1 MASDCSAFRPRRSAL
16 YMPASNPRAIEK
28 ARQLPCDVVILDL
41 EDAVAPNSKVSA
53 RECAV
58 QAVRDGG
65 FGSRELVVRVN
76 ALGTPWGD
84 EDLAAITAASPDAI
98 LLPKV
103 GSGEELHRAAA
114 SLQRQTALWAMIET
128 PEAIFNLADITHA
141 AKMMPFRAFVIGT
154 NDLAKEMRC
163 ILDTK
168 RTALQPALFA
178 IVAAA
183 RMNGFDVLDGVFNDI
198 SDHDGLAA
206 QCRQGVEFG
215 FSGKTLIHPSQV
227 DIANSAFSP
236 SAEDLAQA
244 RSVIEA
250 FARPDVAELNV
261 IQVDGRMIERLHL
274 EQALQ
279 LIAISDAICRQ
290 KERA

>member
-1 MASDCSAFRPRRSAL
+1 
-16 YMPASNPRAIEK
+16 MPASNPRAIAK
-28 ARQLPCDVVILDL
+28 ARQLWCDVVILDL
-41 EDAVAPNSKVSA
+41 EDAVAPHSKASA
-53 RECAV
+53 REIAV
-58 QAVRDGG
+58 EAVRDGG

-84 EDLAAITAASPDAI
+84 EDLAAIAAVSPDAI

-103 GSGEELHRAAA
+103 GSGEALHRAAA
-114 SLQRQTALWAMIET
+114 SLQRHTKLWAMIET
-128 PEAIFNLADITHA
+128 PEAIFNLADITCA
-141 AKMMPFRAFVIGT
+141 AKMMPFGAFVTGT

-206 QCRQGVEFG
+206 QCRQGAEFG
-215 FSGKTLIHPSQV
+215 FTGKTLIHPSQV
-227 DIANSAFSP
+227 DIANSSFSP
-236 SAEDLAQA
+236 SEEDLAQA

-250 FARPDVAELNV
+250 FARPDVAELSV
-261 IQVDGRMIERLHL
+261 IQVNGRMVERLHL

-279 LIAISDAICRQ
+279 LVAVSDLICRQ
-290 KERA
+290 TGNFSCES

>member
-1 MASDCSAFRPRRSAL
+1 
-16 YMPASNPRAIEK
+16 MPASNPRAIAK
-28 ARQLPCDVVILDL
+28 ARQLWCDVVILDL
-41 EDAVAPNSKVSA
+41 EDAVAPHSKASA
-53 RECAV
+53 REFAV

-84 EDLAAITAASPDAI
+84 EDLAAIAAVSPDAI

-103 GSGEELHRAAA
+103 GSGEALHRAAA
-114 SLQRQTALWAMIET
+114 SLQRHTKLWAMIET
-128 PEAIFNLADITHA
+128 PEAIFNLADITCA
-141 AKMMPFRAFVIGT
+141 AKMMPFGALVTGT

-183 RMNGFDVLDGVFNDI
+183 RMSGFDVLDGVFNDI

-206 QCRQGVEFG
+206 QCRQGAEFG
-215 FSGKTLIHPSQV
+215 FTGKTLIHPSQV
-227 DIANSAFSP
+227 DIANSSFSP
-236 SAEDLAQA
+236 SEEDLAQA

-250 FARPDVAELNV
+250 FARPDVAELSV
-261 IQVDGRMIERLHL
+261 IQVNGRMIERLHL

-279 LIAISDAICRQ
+279 LVAVSDLICLQ
-290 KERA
+290 TGNFSCES